1 MFFEQIAVGQTATSR
16 RIVTM
21 DDIRAFAE
29 VSGDRNPA
37 HLDEEFAAKTAFKGV
52 IAHGMLSVSFISALL
67 AGELPGAGSIYMG
80 QSLKFL
86 APVRPGDEVL
96 TQITVKEL
104 RESGKGRGE
113 VVCETLCM
121 VGDKVV
127 IEGEALLMA
136 PREKK
141 LGT

>member
-1 MFFEQIAVGQTATSR
+1 MFFEQITVGQTATSR
-16 RIVTM
+16 RTVSM

-67 AGELPGAGSIYMG
+67 ASELPGAGSIYMG

-86 APVRPGDEVL
+86 APVRPGDEVV
-96 TQITVKEL
+96 TKITVKEL

-141 LGT
+141 LGA